1 MAGEVVQLKVQNH
14 ELRAKVIRQD
24 AAWKR
29 KIESERRKSPCS
41 LAASRAAL
49 TEDKSFRNSGNLPLS
64 QKDMGLSEAISKVWV

>member
-1 MAGEVVQLKVQNH
+1 VVQLKFQNQ

-41 LAASRAAL
+41 LEANRAAL
-49 TEDKSFRNSGNLPLS
+49 IEDKSSRNNGNLPLS
-64 QKDMGLSEAISKVWV
+64 QKDKGLSEAINKAWV